1 MIALLG
7 LNHGN
12 GEGVLI
18 LAIAILVILVGVVG
32 YRWVERSENRPISRR
47 RDRSRQG

>member
-1 MIALLG
+1 MVALLG

-18 LAIAILVILVGVVG
+18 LCIAIFVILVGVMG
-32 YRWVERSENRPISRR
+32 YRWVARSENRPISRR
-47 RDRSRQG
+47 RDASR